1 MKLTE
6 RIKNF
11 NWKGKIVPILLV
23 GLIAY
28 MWFRP
33 PAWVQDMSEPLPPVS
48 FTTLDGRE
56 GTLESLRGKVVL
68 VNFWA
73 TWCPYCRHEM
83 PAMQEFYRDYA
94 GKGFEII
101 AFSLD
106 DDEAKAREFMR
117 ENGYTFPAAMAGSE
131 QRRAFGD
138 VSRLPTSFII
148 DRDGK
153 LRHKVHGQVHY
164 GRLESLVAPLLQK

>member
-1 MKLTE
+1 MNLVE
-6 RIKNF
+6 YIKNIK
-11 NWKGKIVPILLV
+11 WKGKIVPLILV

-33 PAWVQDMSEPLPPVS
+33 PAWVQDLDENLPPVS

-56 GTLESLRGKVVL
+56 GSLDSLRGKVVL

-94 GKGFEII
+94 GKGFEIV

-106 DDEAKAREFMR
+106 DDATKVQEFMR
-117 ENGYTFPAAMAGSE
+117 ENGYTFPAVMATAE

-138 VSRLPTSFII
+138 VSRLPTSFVL
-148 DRDGK
+148 DRQGK
-153 LRHKVHGQVHY
+153 IRHKVHGQVHY
-164 GRLESLVAPLLQK
+164 GRMESLVEPLLR

>member
-1 MKLTE
+1 MKLAE
-6 RIKNF
+6 RIKNIK
-11 NWKGKIVPILLV
+11 WKGKIVPLILV
-23 GLIAY
+23 GLIAW

-33 PAWVQDMSEPLPPVS
+33 FAWVQDLDETPPPFA

-56 GTLESLRGKVVL
+56 GTLDSLRGKVVL

-106 DDEAKAREFMR
+106 DDPAAVQAFMR
-117 ENGYTFPAAMAGSE
+117 ENGYSFPVVMATPE

-138 VSRLPTSFII
+138 VTRLPTSFIL
-148 DRDGK
+148 DREGK
-153 LRHKVHGQVHY
+153 IRHKVHGQVYY
-164 GRLESLVAPLLQK
+164 GRMEGLVGPLLR